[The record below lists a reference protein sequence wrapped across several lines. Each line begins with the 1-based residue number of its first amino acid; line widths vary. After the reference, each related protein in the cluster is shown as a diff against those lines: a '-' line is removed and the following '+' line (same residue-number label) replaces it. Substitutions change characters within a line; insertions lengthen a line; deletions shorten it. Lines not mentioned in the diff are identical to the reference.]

1 MGQKR
6 HRSEQII
13 RQLRQAE
20 VELAKGQSAAEVAR
34 KLGVTEQTHYL
45 AAQETGSRQCPI
57 GVEVSALL
65 GILIPSPPFSPGR

>member
-34 KLGVTEQTHYL
+34 KLGVTEQTHYRWRRKK
-45 AAQETGSRQCPI
+45 QGPGSVR
-57 GVEVSALL
+57 
-65 GILIPSPPFSPGR
+65 